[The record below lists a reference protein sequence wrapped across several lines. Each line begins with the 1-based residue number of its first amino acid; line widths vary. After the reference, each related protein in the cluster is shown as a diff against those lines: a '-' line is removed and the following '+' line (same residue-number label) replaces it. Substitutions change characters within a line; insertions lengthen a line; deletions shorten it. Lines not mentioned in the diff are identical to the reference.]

1 VVGITSQ
8 MTIKR
13 VILLVVLFSALF
25 AGCGRTFKTAIR
37 EWVLMRY
44 AHGKFNTA
52 NGSQALYQN
61 TYGESNTADGYQA
74 LYANT
79 HGKFN
84 TANGSKAL
92 HQNTYGESNTAVG
105 SFALYSNTTGQAN
118 TAYGM
123 GALDRNTTGYYNT
136 AIGEGAVAGNI
147 TGSWN
152 VGLGAFAGSAVTTA
166 NHVIVIGAQVDGA
179 NVSNTC
185 FIGNIRGAT
194 TINNNGLPV
203 VVDSAGQL
211 GTVSSSARFKKEIKP
226 MDKASEIILALKP
239 VTFHYKNDKTN
250 RPEFGLIAE
259 QVAEV
264 NPDLV
269 VHDESGEIYTVR
281 YDAVNAM
288 LLNEFLKEHKAF
300 IEEQRKLE
308 NQESRIEEQEA
319 TIARQQKQIAA
330 LTVGL
335 QRVSAQLE
343 ASKPAPRTVLNDQ

>member
-13 VILLVVLFSALF
+13 VTLLVVLFSALF
-25 AGCGRTFKTAIR
+25 AGCGRTFKTAIQ
-37 EWVLMRY
+37 EWVLVRHT
-44 AHGKFNTA
+44 HGKFNTA

-61 TYGESNTADGYQA
+61 IYGESNTADGYQA

-84 TANGSKAL
+84 TATGSRAL
-92 HQNTYGESNTAVG
+92 HQNTHGESNTAVG

-136 AIGEGAVAGNI
+136 AIGEDAVAGNI

-211 GTVSSSARFKKEIKP
+211 GTASSSARFKKEIKP
-226 MDKASEIILALKP
+226 MDKASELILALRP
-239 VTFHYKNDKTN
+239 VTFHYKSDETN

-259 QVAEV
+259 EVAEV

-269 VHDESGEIYTVR
+269 VHDKEGKPYSVR

-288 LLNEFLKEHKAF
+288 LLNEFLKEHRTV
-300 IEEQRKLE
+300 Q
-308 NQESRIEEQEA
+308 QQGA
-319 TIARQQKQIAA
+319 TIARLKKDLQATAAQIEA

-335 QRVSAQLE
+335 KKVNAQIEL
-343 ASKPAPRTVLNDQ
+343 SKPVPQTVLNNQ

>member
-1 VVGITSQ
+1 VVGIASQ

-13 VILLVVLFSALF
+13 VILLVVVFSALF

-44 AHGKFNTA
+44 THGKFNTA

-105 SFALYSNTTGQAN
+105 SLALYSNTTGEAN

-123 GALDRNTTGYYNT
+123 GALDGNTTGYYNT
-136 AIGEGAVAGNI
+136 AIGERAVGGNI
-147 TGSWN
+147 AGSWN
-152 VGLGAFAGSAVTTA
+152 VGLGAFAGSAITTA
-166 NHVIVIGAQVDGA
+166 NHVIVIGAQVDGT

-211 GTVSSSARFKKEIKP
+211 GTISSSARFKKEIKP
-226 MDKASEIILALKP
+226 MDKASEVILALRP
-239 VTFHYKNDKTN
+239 VTFHYKSDKTN

-259 QVAEV
+259 EVAEV

-288 LLNEFLKEHKAF
+288 LLNEFLKEH
-300 IEEQRKLE
+300 RKVQELE
-308 NQESRIEEQEA
+308 ANA
-319 TIARQQKQIAA
+319 ARQQKQIEALAA
-330 LTVGL
+330 GL
-335 QRVSAQLE
+335 QKVSAQEL
-343 ASKPAPRTVLNDQ
+343 SKSAPQTVLNNQ

>member
-1 VVGITSQ
+1 VVGIASQ

-13 VILLVVLFSALF
+13 VILLVVVFSALF

-44 AHGKFNTA
+44 THGKFNTA

-105 SFALYSNTTGQAN
+105 SFALYSNTTGRAN
-118 TAYGM
+118 SAYGM

-136 AIGEGAVAGNI
+136 AIGNGAVGGNI
-147 TGSWN
+147 AGSWN
-152 VGLGAFAGSAVTTA
+152 VGLGAFAGSAITTA

-211 GTVSSSARFKKEIKP
+211 GTASSSARFKKEIKP

-239 VTFHYKNDKTN
+239 VTFHYKSDKTN

-259 QVAEV
+259 EVAEV

-288 LLNEFLKEHKAF
+288 LLNEFLKEHRKV
-300 IEEQRKLE
+300 EQ
-308 NQESRIEEQEA
+308 QEA
-319 TIARQQKQIAA
+319 TIAELKSTIAQEQKGMEALNTRLDEHAAQI
-330 LTVGL
+330 
-335 QRVSAQLE
+335 QKVSAQLQVSRSTTE
-343 ASKPAPRTVLNDQ
+343 VTNK

>member
-44 AHGKFNTA
+44 THGKFNTA
-52 NGSQALYQN
+52 NGSQALHQN

-84 TANGSKAL
+84 TASGSQAL

-123 GALDRNTTGYYNT
+123 GALDSNTTGYYNT
-136 AIGEGAVAGNI
+136 AIGEGVLAGNI

-185 FIGNIRGAT
+185 FIGNIRGVT

-211 GTVSSSARFKKEIKP
+211 GTASSSARFKKEIKP
-226 MDKASEIILALKP
+226 MDKASEVILALKP
-239 VTFHYKNDKTN
+239 VTFYYKSDKTN

-259 QVAEV
+259 EVAEV
-264 NPDLV
+264 NPDLA

-288 LLNEFLKEHKAF
+288 LLNEFLKEH
-300 IEEQRKLE
+300 RKVQELE
-308 NQESRIEEQEA
+308 ANA
-319 TIARQQKQIAA
+319 AKQQKQIEA
-330 LTVGL
+330 LTAGL
-335 QRVSAQLE
+335 QKVSAELE
-343 ASKPAPRTVLNDQ
+343 LSKAVPQTILNNQ